1 MDEKER
7 RTALADFL
15 RTRRA
20 RLSPAEL
27 GLPLWGQRRTP
38 GLRREEV
45 AMLTGI
51 GVTWYTWLEQGRDVK
66 ASEELLERLGKALRL
81 STDER
86 QHLFI
91 LAGYSAPMDIPEPR
105 ESLQPQFQALL
116 DALDPCPAHIRNQRW
131 DILAWNEADASLF
144 TDWGSLP
151 VAERN
156 GALNYFTNPRMQK
169 LVTNWETGT
178 RETVAHLRMDYA
190 RSQDDPAFAELIK
203 RLQQNETFARWWPH
217 YEVLQDDTGPQE
229 LSHPLVGAFQL
240 DRLIVTVRQD
250 PLLILRA
257 LLPIAG
263 TDGKEKLNILLQHRG
278 SQRPT
283 N

>member
-7 RTALADFL
+7 RAALADFL

-20 RLSPAEL
+20 RLGPAEM

-66 ASEELLERLGKALRL
+66 ASEELLERLGKVLRL

-86 QHLFI
+86 RHLFI
-91 LAGYSAPMDIPEPR
+91 LAGYPPPRDLPEPR
-105 ESLQPQFQALL
+105 ESLQPQLQALL

-131 DILAWNEADASLF
+131 DILGWNEADVSLF

-156 GALNYFTNPRMQK
+156 GALNYFHNSQMRR
-169 LVTNWETGT
+169 LVTNWETGA

-190 RSQDDPAFAELIK
+190 RSQDDPAFAELIQ
-203 RLQQNETFARWWPH
+203 RLQQNETFAQWWPQ
-217 YEVLQDDTGPQE
+217 YEVLQDDTEPQE
-229 LSHPLVGAFQL
+229 LSHPLVGTFIL

-263 TDGKEKLNILLQHRG
+263 TDGKEKLRILRQNRNVQL
-278 SQRPT
+278 PT

>member
-1 MDEKER
+1 MDDKER

-20 RLSPAEL
+20 RLNPAEI

-66 ASEELLERLGKALRL
+66 ASEDLLERLSKVLRL

-91 LAGYSAPMDIPEPR
+91 LSGYPPPKDSLEPV
-105 ESLQPQFQALL
+105 EPFQPQLQALL
-116 DALDPCPAHIRNQRW
+116 DALNPCPAHIRNQRW
-131 DILAWNEADASLF
+131 DILAWNRADACLS
-144 TDWGSLP
+144 TDWGALP
-151 VAERN
+151 VTERN
-156 GALNYFTNPRMQK
+156 GALNYFNNLRMRQF
-169 LVTNWETGT
+169 VTDWEAGA

-190 RSQDDPAFAELIK
+190 RSQDDPAFVELIQ
-203 RLQQNETFARWWPH
+203 RLQQNEAFARWWPQ
-217 YEVLQDDTGPQE
+217 YEVQQDETEAQE
-229 LSHPLVGAFQL
+229 VYYPRVGKFLLNRLVVPIA
-240 DRLIVTVRQD
+240 QD
-250 PLLILRA
+250 PLLTLRV

-263 TDGKEKLNILLQHRG
+263 TDGKEKLNRLLQNG
-278 SQRPT
+278 NDQ
-283 N
+283 